1 MATSAVFPTVPARA
15 GSYES
20 FYLRAVSPDEPLGV
34 WIRHTVHKPPG
45 KPASGSVWCTVFDGR
60 AGAPVQHKITTHELR
75 APAEGWIANGA
86 LGGGGRRFRRGGLAA
101 RGLRVAESASRCEL
115 ELPGERGL
123 RATARVEVPQGS
135 AAGWRYSDPAG
146 DSEHDVVN
154 CSIASLALSATLPG
168 ESAAR
173 SLRTE
178 HGGAYELGMREHD
191 HGVKIAPF
199 PDG

>member
-1 MATSAVFPTVPARA
+1 MATSAVFPTVPTRA

-45 KPASGSVWCTVFDGR
+45 KSPSGSVWCTVFDGR
-60 AGAPVQHKITTHELR
+60 APAPFQQKITTQQLR
-75 APAEGWIANGA
+75 VPSEGWIEIGDPGSAAGEDASEGA
-86 LGGGGRRFRRGGLAA
+86 IMSSAEARGRCGAA
-101 RGLRVAESASRCEL
+101 RGLRVSESAARCEL

-123 RATARVEVPQGS
+123 RVTAQVEVPQGT
-135 AAGWRYSDPAG
+135 AAGWRYSDPSG

-154 CSIASLALSATLPG
+154 CSIAALALSVTLPG

-173 SLRTE
+173 SLRTQ
-178 HGGAYELGMREHD
+178 HGGA
-191 HGVKIAPF
+191 
-199 PDG
+199 